1 MLKLDV
7 RNKRVLFISDTHIPY
22 SVAGYL
28 EFLREL
34 KAKFKPE
41 IVIHIGDELE
51 SHGISRHFIGVYGYA
66 EILNLAG
73 LEPLNKAEMMAA
85 RKPKITNDIFV
96 KSIDRQI
103 SEYEPKTPLKKNN
116 FSKILCIPD
125 THFPF
130 INKEAL
136 EKVIEFSKENRPDY
150 IIQVGD
156 LLDCYAASKFP
167 RSQNIYTPKEE
178 ERLGIEM
185 AAEMWRKLKTDN
197 PKAKCFQLMGNHD
210 VRMLKRTLES
220 LPIAEHWIEKYFHE
234 LFTFEGVKTIF
245 DTREEL
251 DIDGILFTHGFLSS
265 GSHKDYYL
273 KNVIHGH
280 DHKLYVQHR
289 RIHGENIFEM
299 SCGFLGDVEAK
310 ALSYTPSK
318 LANFQLGFGWVDQW
332 GARTIHL

>member
-1 MLKLDV
+1 MDDIQNAVSIIKQ
-7 RNKRVLFISDTHIPY
+7 LFNELGRPP
-22 SVAGYL
+22 
-28 EFLREL
+28 LRL
-34 KAKFKPE
+34 
-41 IVIHIGDELE
+41 ELE
-51 SHGISRHFIGVYGYA
+51 SRGGKRWTIQKNGFDNLMRMAGI
-66 EILNLAG
+66 
-73 LEPLNKAEMMAA
+73 EPLTKKESTNVAKSQ
-85 RKPKITNDIFV
+85 KISNSIFNRDIENHLDEYSPRA
-96 KSIDRQI
+96 SIK
-103 SEYEPKTPLKKNN
+103 ENN
-116 FSKILCIPD
+116 FPKILCWPD
-125 THFPF
+125 SHYPF
-130 INKEAL
+130 VNKEA
-136 EKVIEFSKENRPDY
+136 ESKMIDFAKEHQPDY

-185 AAEMWRKLKTDN
+185 AKNAWVRLREN
-197 PKAKCFQLMGNHD
+197 CPKAKCYQLMGNHD

-220 LPIAEHWIEKYFHE
+220 LPIAEHWIEKYFME
-234 LFTFEGVKTIF
+234 LFTFEGVETIF
-245 DTREEL
+245 DTRQEL
-251 DIDGILFTHGFLSS
+251 EIAGILFTHGFLGA

>member
-1 MLKLDV
+1 MKDL
-7 RNKRVLFISDTHIPY
+7 N
-22 SVAGYL
+22 
-28 EFLREL
+28 
-34 KAKFKPE
+34 E
-41 IVIHIGDELE
+41 IVQKIKEL
-51 SHGISRHFIGVYGYA
+51 SHELGRAPLGLEILSSGIVSKHYLNKYGYK
-66 EILNLAG
+66 ELINMAG
-73 LEPLNKAEMMAA
+73 LESPKKSEWLPERMA
-85 RKPKITNDIFV
+85 KISNDIFV

-103 SEYEPKTPLKKNN
+103 EEYVPKTSIKKNS

-136 EKVIEFSKENRPDY
+136 EKVLEFSKEHKPDY

-185 AAEMWRKLKTDN
+185 AEEMWRKLRADN
-197 PKAKCFQLMGNHD
+197 PKAKCYQLMGNHD

-220 LPIAEHWIEKYFHE
+220 LPIAEHWIEAYFKE
-234 LFTFEGVKTIF
+234 LFTFEGVETIF
-245 DTREEL
+245 DTRQEL
-251 DIDGILFTHGFLSS
+251 EIDGILFTHGFLGS

-318 LANFQLGFGWVDQW
+318 LANFQLGFGWVDQL

>member
-1 MLKLDV
+1 MKDLNEIIQKVKELYHELG
-7 RNKRVLFISDTHIPY
+7 RAP
-22 SVAGYL
+22 
-28 EFLREL
+28 LRL
-34 KAKFKPE
+34 
-41 IVIHIGDELE
+41 ELE
-51 SHGISRHFIGVYGYA
+51 SAGASKFYVAKHGYVNIIQM
-66 EILNLAG
+66 AG
-73 LEPLNKAEMMAA
+73 LEPLTKSEMIAA
-85 RKPKITNDIFV
+85 RKPKITNEIFLR
-96 KSIDRQI
+96 DI
-103 SEYEPKTPLKKNN
+103 SEQIEAHTPRTPVKKNN

-136 EKVIEFSKENRPDY
+136 DKVIEFSKEHKPDY

-167 RSQNIYTPKEE
+167 RSLNVYTPKEE

-185 AAEMWRKLKTDN
+185 ATEMWKRLRADN
-197 PKAKCFQLMGNHD
+197 PKAKCYQLLGNHD
-210 VRMLKRTLES
+210 VRTLKRTLES
-220 LPIAEHWIEKYFHE
+220 LPIAEHWIEKYFRE
-234 LFTFEGVKTIF
+234 LFTFEGVETIF

-251 DIDGILFTHGFLSS
+251 DLDGILFTHGFLGA

-289 RIHGENIFEM
+289 RIHGESIFEM

-310 ALSYTPSK
+310 ALSYTSSK

>member
-1 MLKLDV
+1 MNDLHDL
-7 RNKRVLFISDTHIPY
+7 
-22 SVAGYL
+22 VAKIKDKA
-28 EFLREL
+28 REL
-34 KAKFKPE
+34 GRTPLRL
-41 IVIHIGDELE
+41 ELE
-51 SHGISRHFIGVYGYA
+51 SHVISQAKIKKYGYN
-66 EILNLAG
+66 ELIEMAG
-73 LEPLNKAEMMAA
+73 LVPLTESEKKTVK
-85 RKPKITNDIFV
+85 RFKPTNEIFERDIHQH
-96 KSIDRQI
+96 IE
-103 SEYEPKTPLKKNN
+103 EYQQKTPVKINK
-116 FSKILCIPD
+116 FPKILCWPD
-125 THFPF
+125 SHYPF
-130 INKEAL
+130 VNKQAEEAM
-136 EKVIEFSKENRPDY
+136 IEFARENQPDY

-185 AAEMWRKLKTDN
+185 AQNAWKKLRQYC
-197 PKAKCFQLMGNHD
+197 PRAKCYQLMGNHD

-234 LFTFEGVKTIF
+234 LFTFEGVETIF

-251 DIDGILFTHGFLSS
+251 EVAGILFTHGFLGS
-265 GSHKDYYL
+265 GAHKDYYL

-289 RIHGENIFEM
+289 RIHGQNIFEM

>member
-1 MLKLDV
+1 MK
-7 RNKRVLFISDTHIPY
+7 
-22 SVAGYL
+22 
-28 EFLREL
+28 EL
-34 KAKFKPE
+34 SQIVQKAKELFHELGRTPLRL
-41 IVIHIGDELE
+41 ELE
-51 SHGISRHFIGVYGYA
+51 AAGASKYIIQRVGYA
-66 EILNLAG
+66 EIINMAG
-73 LEPLNKAEMMAA
+73 LEALNKSEKMMA
-85 RKPKITNDIFV
+85 RKAHKITNEIFL
-96 KSIDRQI
+96 KSIDNQI
-103 SEYEPKTPLKKNN
+103 EEYSPRVPVKKNK
-116 FSKILCIPD
+116 FPKILCIPD

-136 EKVIEFSKENRPDY
+136 DLVIDFAKNNNPDY

-185 AAEMWRKLKTDN
+185 ASDMWKRLKKHC
-197 PKAKCFQLMGNHD
+197 PKAKCYQLMGNHD

-220 LPIAEHWIEKYFHE
+220 LPIAEHWIEKYFKE
-234 LFTFEGVKTIF
+234 LFSFEGVETIF
-245 DTREEL
+245 DTRQEL
-251 DIDGILFTHGFLSS
+251 DIEGILFTHGFLGA

-280 DHKLYVQHR
+280 DHKLYVHHR

>member
-1 MLKLDV
+1 MK
-7 RNKRVLFISDTHIPY
+7 
-22 SVAGYL
+22 
-28 EFLREL
+28 EL
-34 KAKFKPE
+34 NE
-41 IVIHIGDELE
+41 IVQKTKELFHELGRTPLRLELE
-51 SHGISRHFIGVYGYA
+51 SQGVSKHFLAKYGYNDV
-66 EILNLAG
+66 LKLAG
-73 LEPLNKAEMMAA
+73 LMPLSKSEMMAA
-85 RKPKITNDIFV
+85 RKPKINNDIFLA
-96 KSIDRQI
+96 SIDRHI
-103 SEYEPKTPLKKNN
+103 EEHVSKPIKKNK
-116 FSKILCIPD
+116 FPKILCWPD
-125 THFPF
+125 SHYPF
-130 INKEAL
+130 VNKEA
-136 EKVIEFSKENRPDY
+136 EAAMIEFAREHKPDF

-185 AAEMWRKLKTDN
+185 AHKAWKELREAC
-197 PKAKCFQLMGNHD
+197 PEAKCYQLMGNHD

-220 LPIAEHWIEKYFHE
+220 LPIAEHWIEKYFKE
-234 LFTFEGVKTIF
+234 LFTFEGVETIF
-245 DTREEL
+245 DTRQEL
-251 DIDGILFTHGFLSS
+251 EIAGILFTHGFLSS

-299 SCGFLGDVEAK
+299 SCGFIGDVEAK

-318 LANFQLGFGWVDQW
+318 LANFQLGFGWVDEW

>member
-1 MLKLDV
+1 MSTIRD
-7 RNKRVLFISDTHIPY
+7 IS
-22 SVAGYL
+22 
-28 EFLREL
+28 
-34 KAKFKPE
+34 E
-41 IVIHIGDELE
+41 IVQKTKELYHEHGRTPLRLELE
-51 SHGISRHFIGVYGYA
+51 SSGVSRHVIAKVGYNK
-66 EILNLAG
+66 IINMAG
-73 LEPLNKAEMMAA
+73 LPELSKQEMLNA
-85 RKPKITNDIFV
+85 RKPSINNQIFEADIY
-96 KSIDRQI
+96 SQI
-103 SEYEPKTPLKKNN
+103 ENHQPRTPIKENK
-116 FSKILCIPD
+116 FAKILCWPD
-125 THFPF
+125 SHYPF
-130 INKEAL
+130 VSKEA
-136 EKVIEFSKENRPDY
+136 EQKMIDFAIENQPDY
-150 IIQVGD
+150 IIQIGD

-185 AAEMWRKLKTDN
+185 ARSAWKKLRDGC
-197 PKAKCFQLMGNHD
+197 PKAKCYQLMGNHD

-220 LPIAEHWIEKYFHE
+220 LPIAEHWIEKYFKE
-234 LFTFEGVKTIF
+234 LFTFEGVETIF

-251 DIDGILFTHGFLSS
+251 EISGILFTHGFLSS

-289 RIHGENIFEM
+289 RIHGQNIFEM
-299 SCGFLGDVEAK
+299 SCGFIGDVEAK

>member
-1 MLKLDV
+1 MKDL
-7 RNKRVLFISDTHIPY
+7 N
-22 SVAGYL
+22 
-28 EFLREL
+28 
-34 KAKFKPE
+34 E
-41 IVIHIGDELE
+41 IVQKVKELFHELGRVPLRLELE
-51 SHGISRHFIGVYGYA
+51 SAGVSRHYLAKYRYEEV
-66 EILNLAG
+66 LRLAG
-73 LEPLNKAEMMAA
+73 FEPPTKAEMLNA
-85 RKPKITNDIFV
+85 RKPKINNDIFI

-103 SEYEPKTPLKKNN
+103 EEYVPRTSVKVTK

-136 EKVIEFSKENRPDY
+136 EKVIEFSNEHKPDY

-167 RSQNIYTPKEE
+167 RSQNVYTPKEE
-178 ERLGIEM
+178 ERLGIEI
-185 AAEMWRKLKTDN
+185 ASEMWKRLRSDN
-197 PKAKCFQLMGNHD
+197 PKAKCYQLMGNHD

-220 LPIAEHWIEKYFHE
+220 LPIAEHWIEKYFKE
-234 LFTFEGVKTIF
+234 LFTFEGVETIF

>member
-1 MLKLDV
+1 MKDL
-7 RNKRVLFISDTHIPY
+7 N
-22 SVAGYL
+22 
-28 EFLREL
+28 
-34 KAKFKPE
+34 E
-41 IVIHIGDELE
+41 IVQKVKELYHELGRVPLRLELE
-51 SHGISRHFIGVYGYA
+51 SQGVSKHYLSKYGYNDV
-66 EILNLAG
+66 LNLAG
-73 LEPLNKAEMMAA
+73 LSPLNKSDSMGA
-85 RKPKITNDIFV
+85 RKTKINNDIFLRNIE
-96 KSIDRQI
+96 KQI
-103 SEYEPKTPLKKNN
+103 EEYVPRAPVKKNK
-116 FSKILCIPD
+116 FPKILCWPD
-125 THFPF
+125 SHYPF
-130 INKEAL
+130 VNKEA
-136 EKVIEFSKENRPDY
+136 EEAMIEFARLNQPDY

-185 AAEMWRKLKTDN
+185 AKSAWERLKKFC
-197 PKAKCFQLMGNHD
+197 PKAICYQLMGNHD

-220 LPIAEHWIEKYFHE
+220 LPIAEHWIEAYFKE

-251 DIDGILFTHGFLSS
+251 EIEGILFTHGFLGS

-299 SCGFLGDVEAK
+299 SCGFIGDVEAK

-318 LANFQLGFGWVDQW
+318 LANFQLGFGWVDEW

>member
-1 MLKLDV
+1 V
-7 RNKRVLFISDTHIPY
+7 
-22 SVAGYL
+22 
-28 EFLREL
+28 
-34 KAKFKPE
+34 
-41 IVIHIGDELE
+41 
-51 SHGISRHFIGVYGYA
+51 
-66 EILNLAG
+66 
-73 LEPLNKAEMMAA
+73 
-85 RKPKITNDIFV
+85 
-96 KSIDRQI
+96 
-103 SEYEPKTPLKKNN
+103 
-116 FSKILCIPD
+116 
-125 THFPF
+125 
-130 INKEAL
+130 NKEA
-136 EKVIEFSKENRPDY
+136 ESKMIEFAKEHQPDY

-185 AAEMWRKLKTDN
+185 AKDAWSRLKESC
-197 PKAKCFQLMGNHD
+197 PKAKCYQLMGNHD

-220 LPIAEHWIEKYFHE
+220 LPIAEHWIEKYFRE
-234 LFTFEGVKTIF
+234 LFTFEGVETIF

-251 DIDGILFTHGFLSS
+251 EIDGILFTHGFLQA
-265 GSHKDYYL
+265 GNHKDYYL

-299 SCGFLGDVEAK
+299 SCGFIGDVEAK

>member
-1 MLKLDV
+1 MNELHELVQKIKDKAHELGRTPLRLELEKQV
-7 RNKRVLFISDTHIPY
+7 ISQSKIRKYGYKELIDM
-22 SVAGYL
+22 AGL
-28 EFLREL
+28 PQATESEKKQAR
-34 KAKFKPE
+34 FKPTNQIFE
-41 IVIHIGDELE
+41 RSIVDQ
-51 SHGISRHFIGVYGYA
+51 
-66 EILNLAG
+66 
-73 LEPLNKAEMMAA
+73 
-85 RKPKITNDIFV
+85 
-96 KSIDRQI
+96 IDQYQPRAPI
-103 SEYEPKTPLKKNN
+103 KKNQ
-116 FSKILCIPD
+116 FPKILCWPD
-125 THFPF
+125 SHYPF
-130 INKEAL
+130 VNKEA
-136 EKVIEFSKENRPDY
+136 EEAMIEFARINQPDY

-185 AAEMWRKLKTDN
+185 AQNAWSRLRKFC
-197 PKAKCFQLMGNHD
+197 PKAKCYQLMGNHD
-210 VRMLKRTLES
+210 VRMLKRTLEA
-220 LPIAEHWIEKYFHE
+220 LPIAEHWIEKYFTE
-234 LFTFEGVKTIF
+234 LFSFDGVETIF
-245 DTREEL
+245 DTRQEL
-251 DIDGILFTHGFLSS
+251 EIAGILFTHGFLGS

-289 RIHGENIFEM
+289 RIHGENLFEM

>member
-1 MLKLDV
+1 MKDL
-7 RNKRVLFISDTHIPY
+7 N
-22 SVAGYL
+22 
-28 EFLREL
+28 
-34 KAKFKPE
+34 E
-41 IVIHIGDELE
+41 IVQKVKELYHELGRTPLRLEIE
-51 SHGISRHFIGVYGYA
+51 SHGVSRHYLARYGYQDV
-66 EILNLAG
+66 LKLAG
-73 LEPLNKAEMMAA
+73 IEPLNKSDQMMA
-85 RKPKITNDIFV
+85 RKTKINNDIFYRD
-96 KSIDRQI
+96 ITEQI
-103 SEYEPKTPLKKNN
+103 ESYSPKAPIKKNN
-116 FSKILCIPD
+116 FPKILCIPD
-125 THFPF
+125 SHFPF

-136 EKVIEFSKENRPDY
+136 EKVIEFSREHKPEF
-150 IIQVGD
+150 IVQVGD

-185 AAEMWRKLKTDN
+185 AQDMWKRLRADN
-197 PKAKCFQLMGNHD
+197 PNAKCYQLMGNHD

-220 LPIAEHWIEKYFHE
+220 LPIAEHWIEKYFKE
-234 LFTFEGVKTIF
+234 LFSFEGVETIF
-245 DTREEL
+245 DTRQEL
-251 DIDGILFTHGFLSS
+251 EVAGILFTHGFLGS

-318 LANFQLGFGWVDQW
+318 LANFQLGFGWVDEW
-332 GARTIHL
+332 GPRTIHL

>member
-1 MLKLDV
+1 MIKDLNDV
-7 RNKRVLFISDTHIPY
+7 VQKVKELYHDLGRVP
-22 SVAGYL
+22 
-28 EFLREL
+28 LRL
-34 KAKFKPE
+34 
-41 IVIHIGDELE
+41 ELE
-51 SHGISRHFIGVYGYA
+51 SHGVSKHYLAKYGYNDV
-66 EILNLAG
+66 LSLAG
-73 LEPLNKAEMMAA
+73 LSPLSKSEMMAA
-85 RKPKITNDIFV
+85 RKNKITNDIFKRDIV
-96 KSIDRQI
+96 EHIDQ
-103 SEYEPKTPLKKNN
+103 YQPKTELKKNSFN
-116 FSKILCIPD
+116 KILCWPD
-125 THFPF
+125 SHYPF
-130 INKEAL
+130 VNKEA
-136 EKVIEFSKENRPDY
+136 ESAMIEFAKIHQPDY

-167 RSQNIYTPKEE
+167 RSQNVYTPKEE

-185 AAEMWRKLKTDN
+185 ATDAWKRLRESC

-220 LPIAEHWIEKYFHE
+220 LPIAEHWIEKYFIE
-234 LFTFEGVKTIF
+234 LFTFEGVETIF
-245 DTREEL
+245 DTRQEL
-251 DIDGILFTHGFLSS
+251 EIDGILFTHGFLSP
-265 GSHKDYYL
+265 GTHKDYYL